1 MGNELKESVR
11 KDKERAEY
19 RKLRDLARKGGHVYV
34 YFLGLHSYDTQA
46 LLKRINEGLSY
57 AAFEELQRH
66 FELPAQELAKV
77 AQMSTRTL
85 NRRKKDGRLEPDES
99 DRLVRLAR
107 IFAMALELFEGDDV
121 AARDWLGREQ
131 MGLGGSVPFDL
142 MASEVGSREVEALIA
157 RLEHGV
163 FA

>member
-1 MGNELKESVR
+1 MGSELKERAR

-19 RKLRDLARKGGHVYV
+19 KRLHDFASKGGHAYV
-34 YFLGLHSYDTQA
+34 YFLGLHSYETQA
-46 LLKRINEGLSY
+46 LLQRIREGLSY

-66 FELPAQELAKV
+66 FDLPAQELAKV

-85 NRRKKDGRLEPDES
+85 NRRKKAGRLEPDES

-107 IFAMALELFEGDDV
+107 IFAMALELFEGDDA
-121 AARDWLGREQ
+121 AARDWLGRKQ
-131 MGLGGSVPFDL
+131 IGLGGAAPLDL
-142 MASEVGSREVEALIA
+142 IASEVGAREVEALIG

-163 FA
+163 FV

>member
-1 MGNELKESVR
+1 MGSDLKEKVR
-11 KDKERAEY
+11 KDKERARY
-19 RKLRDLARKGGHVYV
+19 KKLHDLAKEGGHVYV
-34 YFLGLHSYDTQA
+34 YFLGLHSYETQA
-46 LLKRINEGLSY
+46 LLKRIREGLSY

-66 FELPAQELAKV
+66 FELPARELAKV

-107 IFAMALELFEGDDV
+107 IFAMALELFEGDV
-121 AARDWLGREQ
+121 AAARDWLGRKQ
-131 MGLGGSVPFDL
+131 IGLGGAAPFDL
-142 MASEVGSREVEALIA
+142 MGSEVGAREVEALIG

-163 FA
+163 FV